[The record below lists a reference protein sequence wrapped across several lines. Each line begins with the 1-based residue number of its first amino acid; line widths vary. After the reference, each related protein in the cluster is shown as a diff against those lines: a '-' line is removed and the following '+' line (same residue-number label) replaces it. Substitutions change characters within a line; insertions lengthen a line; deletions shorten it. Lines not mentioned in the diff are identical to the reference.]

1 VLPDPNHQPACACQ
15 RLCLPPVTDDIAVKL
30 RLPEPVIRRWHL
42 AVSGTRVPE
51 TAVDEYCDALSR
63 KRDIRPYK
71 LSVDSEREILAE
83 SEASG
88 VKR

>member
-1 VLPDPNHQPACACQ
+1 
-15 RLCLPPVTDDIAVKL
+15 
-30 RLPEPVIRRWHL
+30 
-42 AVSGTRVPE
+42 VPE